1 MKLFKYLLLGLLLT
15 LVMSCG
21 PRVTTKKPTNDNLSK
36 YETFS
41 YLPNAAIQMPDQ
53 AQNDNV
59 NTLVIQQINERM
71 MDEGYKLDRSEPDL
85 LVLVSTKVNERT
97 ETETDPVYARY
108 GAYNRPGLRVNSYY
122 NNFYYRGYNTVPTV
136 VGYDTDTYNYK
147 EGTLI
152 VQLVERSSKETVW
165 KGVSSTSVYDSGT
178 TQAMT
183 QLVNAIFDE
192 YPLK

>member
-1 MKLFKYLLLGLLLT
+1 MKLYKLLSLFLLLV
-15 LVMSCG
+15 LVASCG

-36 YETFS
+36 YSTFS
-41 YLPNAAIQMPDQ
+41 YLPNAAINMPDQ

-97 ETETDPVYARY
+97 ETDTDPVYARY
-108 GAYNRPGLRVNSYY
+108 GAYNRSGLRVNSYY

-152 VQLVERSSKETVW
+152 VQLVERSSNETVW

>member
-1 MKLFKYLLLGLLLT
+1 MTFLLT
-15 LVMSCG
+15 LIVSCG

-36 YETFS
+36 YSTFS
-41 YLPNAAIQMPDQ
+41 YLPNAAIEMPDQ

-71 MDEGYKLDRSEPDL
+71 MDEGYKLDRSG
-85 LVLVSTKVNERT
+85 T
-97 ETETDPVYARY
+97 ETDTDPVYARY
-108 GAYNRPGLRVNSYY
+108 GAYNRSGLRVNSYY

-152 VQLVERSSKETVW
+152 VQLVERSSNETVW